1 MKQYLV
7 LWLREVLNLFEKFPR
22 ARMQRD
28 GRSRKVRIRKKKK
41 KKRDRLEKRKGEK
54 AETAGTR
61 KR

>member
-28 GRSRKVRIRKKKK
+28 GRGRKVRIRKKK